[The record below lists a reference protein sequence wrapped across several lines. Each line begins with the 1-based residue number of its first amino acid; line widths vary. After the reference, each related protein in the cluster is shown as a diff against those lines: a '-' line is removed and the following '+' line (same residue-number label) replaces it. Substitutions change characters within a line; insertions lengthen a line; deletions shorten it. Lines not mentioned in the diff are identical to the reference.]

1 VCLVTNSLTLPAKP
15 KTNFPQKKILVA
27 CGIVCITVIIVT
39 LNFFAFPSSTTYNEY
54 SILVDPTKEQQSLF
68 VIARVLI
75 QNTSSEPLTNL
86 AIDYGEGDKDFIG
99 TLKPGQTIIL
109 SPPDGNPLQYV
120 TVTADNDIY
129 VFKAYR
135 EPVAMP
141 GMMGS

>member
-1 VCLVTNSLTLPAKP
+1 MALPVKP
-15 KTNFPQKKILVA
+15 KTNFLQKKILIGCSIA
-27 CGIVCITVIIVT
+27 GIVVILTT
-39 LNFFAFPSSTTYNEY
+39 LIFFAFPSPTTFNEY

-75 QNTSSEPLTNL
+75 QNTSSQSLTNL
-86 AIDYGEGDKDFIG
+86 AIDYGEGDKNFIG

-120 TVTADNDIY
+120 TVTADNGIY

>member
-1 VCLVTNSLTLPAKP
+1 MALPVKP
-15 KTNFPQKKILVA
+15 KTNFLQKKILIG
-27 CGIVCITVIIVT
+27 CGIAGTAVILTT
-39 LNFFAFPSSTTYNEY
+39 LIFFAFPSPTTFNDY

-75 QNTSSEPLTNL
+75 QNTSSQSLTNL

-99 TLKPGQTIIL
+99 TLKPGEMIIL

-120 TVTADNDIY
+120 TVTADNGIY

>member
-1 VCLVTNSLTLPAKP
+1 MALPVKP
-15 KTNFPQKKILVA
+15 KTNFLQKKILIG
-27 CGIVCITVIIVT
+27 CGIAGTAVILTT
-39 LNFFAFPSSTTYNEY
+39 LIFFAFPSSTTFNEY

-75 QNTSSEPLTNL
+75 QNTSSQSLTNL

-99 TLKPGQTIIL
+99 TLKPGEMIIL

-120 TVTADNDIY
+120 TVTADNGIY

>member
-1 VCLVTNSLTLPAKP
+1 MTLPAKP
-15 KTNFPQKKILVA
+15 KTNFSQKKILVS
-27 CGIVCITVIIVT
+27 CGIGGIAMIIASVIF
-39 LNFFAFPSSTTYNEY
+39 LAFPSSTTYNDY

-68 VIARVLI
+68 IIARVLI
-75 QNTSSEPLTNL
+75 QNTSSQSLTNL

-99 TLKPGQTIIL
+99 TLKPGEMIIL

-120 TVTADNDIY
+120 TVTADDGIY

>member
-1 VCLVTNSLTLPAKP
+1 MTLPAKP
-15 KTNFPQKKILVA
+15 KTNFLQKKILVG
-27 CGIVCITVIIVT
+27 CSISGIAVIIASVI
-39 LNFFAFPSSTTYNEY
+39 FFAFPSPTTYNDY

-109 SPPDGNPLQYV
+109 SPPNGNPLQYV
-120 TVTADNDIY
+120 TVTADNGIY

>member
-1 VCLVTNSLTLPAKP
+1 LTLPAKP
-15 KTNFPQKKILVA
+15 KTNFLQKKILVG
-27 CGIVCITVIIVT
+27 CSISGIAVITASVI
-39 LNFFAFPSSTTYNEY
+39 FFAFPSPTTYNDY

-109 SPPDGNPLQYV
+109 SPPNGNPLQYV

>member
-1 VCLVTNSLTLPAKP
+1 MALPVKP
-15 KTNFPQKKILVA
+15 KTNFLQNKILIG
-27 CGIVCITVIIVT
+27 CGITGTAVILTT
-39 LNFFAFPSSTTYNEY
+39 LIYFAFPSSTTFNDY

-68 VIARVLI
+68 VIARVLV
-75 QNTSSEPLTNL
+75 QNTSNESLTNL

-120 TVTADNDIY
+120 TVTADNGIY

>member
-1 VCLVTNSLTLPAKP
+1 MTLPAKP
-15 KTNFPQKKILVA
+15 KTNFSQKKILIG
-27 CGIVCITVIIVT
+27 CGIAGIGVIVSAVI
-39 LNFFAFPSSTTYNEY
+39 FFAFPSPTTYNEY

-75 QNTSSEPLTNL
+75 QNTSSESLTNL

-120 TVTADNDIY
+120 TVTADNGIY

-135 EPVAMP
+135 EPIAMP

>member
-1 VCLVTNSLTLPAKP
+1 MTLPAKP
-15 KTNFPQKKILVA
+15 KTNIPQKKILVG
-27 CGIVCITVIIVT
+27 CGIAGIAAIIV
-39 LNFFAFPSSTTYNEY
+39 LILFAFPSSTTFDDY

-75 QNTSSEPLTNL
+75 QNTSTESLTNL
-86 AIDYGEGDKDFIG
+86 TIDYGEGDKDFIG
-99 TLKPGQTIIL
+99 ILKPGQTIIL
-109 SPPDGNPLQYV
+109 SPPNGNPLQYV
-120 TVTADNDIY
+120 TVTADNGIY

>member
-1 VCLVTNSLTLPAKP
+1 LALPVKP
-15 KTNFPQKKILVA
+15 KTNFLQKKILIG
-27 CGIVCITVIIVT
+27 CGIAGIAVILTT
-39 LNFFAFPSSTTYNEY
+39 LIFFAFPSPTTFNEY

-75 QNTSSEPLTNL
+75 QNTSSQSLTNL

-120 TVTADNDIY
+120 TVTADNGIY

>member
-1 VCLVTNSLTLPAKP
+1 MTLPAKP
-15 KTNFPQKKILVA
+15 RTNFLQKKILVG
-27 CGIVCITVIIVT
+27 CGISGVVVITASVI
-39 LNFFAFPSSTTYNEY
+39 FFAFPSPTTYNDY

-75 QNTSSEPLTNL
+75 QNTSNEPLTNL

-109 SPPDGNPLQYV
+109 SPPNGNPLQYV

-141 GMMGS
+141 GMMGSWLHI

>member
-1 VCLVTNSLTLPAKP
+1 MALPVKP
-15 KTNFPQKKILVA
+15 KPNFLQKKILIG
-27 CGIVCITVIIVT
+27 CGIAGIAVILTT
-39 LNFFAFPSSTTYNEY
+39 LIFFAFPSPTTFNEY

-75 QNTSSEPLTNL
+75 QNTSSQSLTNL

-120 TVTADNDIY
+120 TVTADNGIY